1 MTTLILNYHA
11 ISEAGGG
18 LDNPHHLPR
27 RVLEAQLTRVRE
39 SGKSAV
45 SWRQLGGH
53 DDGSSLKVAFT
64 FDDGYRSDLDSAAML
79 ARHGF
84 DGLFFVSTSRIGA
97 PGYLTGEE
105 VVQLH
110 RAGMGIGSHAHHHEH
125 MTLRAGAQL
134 EAEFRQSKAI
144 LEDLLQAPVEHF
156 SFPGGAYD
164 DAVLATGRRCG
175 YKYFHTSDWGV
186 NGPRQRASGL
196 FRRMSIINTQGP
208 ADIDALLAQRG
219 RYRRQAAFLAKE
231 LGKKLL
237 SEEGYSR
244 LRRAILQAKRAR

>member
-11 ISEAGGG
+11 VSEAGGG

-27 RVLEAQLTRVRE
+27 RALDAQLARIRE
-39 SGKSAV
+39 SGKPAV
-45 SWRQLGGH
+45 SWRQLQQR
-53 DDGSSLKVAFT
+53 DDNSTLGVAFT
-64 FDDGYRSDLDSAAML
+64 FDDGYRSDLESAAML

-84 DGLFFVSTSRIGA
+84 DGLFFVSTSRIGT
-97 PGYLTGEE
+97 PGYLDRGEILE
-105 VVQLH
+105 LH
-110 RAGMGIGSHAHHHEH
+110 QAGMGIGSHAHHHEH
-125 MTLRAGAQL
+125 MTLRAGAEL

-144 LEDLLQAPVEHF
+144 LEELLQAPVEHF

-164 DAVLATGRRCG
+164 DTVLASGRHCG

-186 NGPRQRASGL
+186 NGPRQRAAGL

-219 RYRRQAAFLAKE
+219 RYRRQAAFWAKE

-237 SEEGYSR
+237 SEDRYAR